1 MKARIIVGN
10 LRPHYIHSISLEGLR
25 DNEASFSLV
34 HPMAYY
40 TLNNIPQG
48 PKLSLAEVSTKNSA
62 NGKTAGTQVKKAT
75 VNSSQTKSAGAESD
89 NPEAVGL
96 ASSKEATTPAK
107 EVVTFA
113 SVKPL
118 LQKYTCLACHNAT
131 TRQVGPAYVEV
142 AKRKYSVD
150 EIVELIYN
158 PKPEHWP
165 DYATPMPPMPNVP
178 KADAQKIARYIK
190 SLEVK

>member
-1 MKARIIVGN
+1 
-10 LRPHYIHSISLEGLR
+10 
-25 DNEASFSLV
+25 
-34 HPMAYY
+34 
-40 TLNNIPQG
+40 
-48 PKLSLAEVSTKNSA
+48 
-62 NGKTAGTQVKKAT
+62 
-75 VNSSQTKSAGAESD
+75 
-89 NPEAVGL
+89 
-96 ASSKEATTPAK
+96 
-107 EVVTFA
+107 
-113 SVKPL
+113 VKPL